1 MHRRALAIIFA
12 AVILFRVSSALAID
26 QPRIVPRQ
34 AHISRPIDQ
43 VYGAL
48 KSYFSD
54 SSLSR
59 FNLQSADPKTY
70 TLVATRSGIDN
81 GHWSQWAFCPATGV
95 HMLFQLQ
102 DGSVTV
108 TVNLQ
113 KSGPGATFASVNADF
128 QGDYALGANEQK
140 LACTSKETLEED
152 LLTVAAGGAAKK

>member
-12 AVILFRVSSALAID
+12 ALLLFGAASALAND
-26 QPRIVPRQ
+26 QPRIIPRQ
-34 AHISRPIDQ
+34 ERIDRPIDQ

-48 KSYFSD
+48 KNYFSD
-54 SSLSR
+54 PALSL
-59 FNLQSADPKTY
+59 FHLQSADPTTH

-113 KSGPGATFASVNADF
+113 KSGPDATFASVSADF

-140 LACTSKETLEED
+140 LACSSKKTIEED